1 MVKRVFISS
10 DKDKLD
16 LEFIHGYLSRESYWA
31 RGRSISDVE
40 KTIANSLCFGVYQA
54 DGHQIGFARVVTDY
68 VVFAW
73 LMDVFIE
80 PGHRGKG
87 IGAMLLRHIFTLDS
101 LKEVKGIGLR
111 TEDAHK
117 LYSKFGFTRIP
128 KTDTWM
134 YRAKL

>member
-1 MVKRVFISS
+1 MVKGVLISS

-16 LEFIHGYLSRESYWA
+16 LAFIHEFLSRESYWA
-31 RGRSISDVE
+31 TDRSISDVE
-40 KTIANSLCFGVYQA
+40 KTIANSLCFGVYHA
-54 DGHQIGFARVVTDY
+54 EGHQIGFARVITDY

-87 IGAMLLRHIFTLDS
+87 IGAMLMRHIFTLDS

-111 TEDAHK
+111 TEDAHE
-117 LYSKFGFTRIP
+117 LYNKFVFNEIP
-128 KTDTWM
+128 KAHTWM
-134 YRAKL
+134 YRAKQ